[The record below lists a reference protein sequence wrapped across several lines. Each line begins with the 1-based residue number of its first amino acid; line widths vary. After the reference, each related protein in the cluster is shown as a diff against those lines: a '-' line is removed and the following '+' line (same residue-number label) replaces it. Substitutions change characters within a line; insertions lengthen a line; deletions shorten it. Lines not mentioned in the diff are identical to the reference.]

1 MLKNIVAR
9 TKEEK
14 KVEIRKI
21 ITKLS
26 QLHLSPNTNEG
37 IKTLYENMKL
47 YIEEDNSIDINIECP
62 ELNIRI
68 RGVLEVDNNKQIWL
82 KMECLVKPEE

>member
-37 IKTLYENMKL
+37 IKSLYEN
-47 YIEEDNSIDINIECP
+47 IAA
-62 ELNIRI
+62 
-68 RGVLEVDNNKQIWL
+68 
-82 KMECLVKPEE
+82 

>member
-1 MLKNIVAR
+1 MPKNIVSR
-9 TKEEK
+9 TSEEK
-14 KVEIRKI
+14 KIEVRKI

-47 YIEEDNSIDINIECP
+47 YIEEDNSIAINIECP
-62 ELNIRI
+62 DLNIRI
-68 RGVLEVDNNKQIWL
+68 RGILEVNIQKQVWL